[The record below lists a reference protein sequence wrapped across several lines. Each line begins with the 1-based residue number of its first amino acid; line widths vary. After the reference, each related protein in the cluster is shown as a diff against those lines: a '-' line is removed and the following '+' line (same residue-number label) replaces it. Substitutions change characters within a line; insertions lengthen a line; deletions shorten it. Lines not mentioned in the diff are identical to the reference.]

1 VLTVLMSARDG
12 ERTLPATLAAFQQ
25 LHRPAGGWKLVVIDN
40 GSTDGTRAI
49 IETYRDSLPIDYAYE
64 PRAGKNRALN
74 RGLERIAGDLVV
86 FTDDDVLPVPE
97 WLRILRNAA
106 DHHREFSIFG
116 GPVLPRWNSDPPRWI
131 LDWVPLSPTYSVLY
145 PRPEGPY
152 LARAVFG
159 PNMAVRTS
167 VFTGGYRFDE
177 SIGPGGRSYA
187 MGSETELLLRLE
199 RGGYRT
205 WHCQRALVFHAIEA
219 HQMTERWILGRAVR
233 FGRGMYRLQRTTGQS
248 PQFSA
253 MGSRR
258 SLGGEILNRWVQVR
272 RARRADDREAT
283 FKHRWYLRFHSGRAI
298 EAARLLRDSWSSRAG
313 VAG

>member
-1 VLTVLMSARDG
+1 VLSVLMSARDG
-12 ERTLPATLAAFQQ
+12 ERTLPATLAAFRG
-25 LHRPAGGWKLVVIDN
+25 LERPAGGWKLVIIDN

-49 IETYRDSLPIDYAYE
+49 IEEYSGSLPIEYLYE

-97 WLRILRNAA
+97 WLQILRMAA
-106 DHHREFSIFG
+106 DGHPEFSIFG
-116 GPVLPRWNSDPPRWI
+116 GPVLPRWASEPPRWI

-152 LARAVFG
+152 LARGVFG
-159 PNMAVRTS
+159 PNMAVRTA
-167 VFTGGYRFDE
+167 VFRKGCRFDE
-177 SIGPGGRSYA
+177 RIGPRGRSYA

-199 RGGYRT
+199 RDGYRT

-219 HQMTERWILGRAVR
+219 HQMTENWILGRAVR

-258 SLGGEILNRWVQVR
+258 SLPGELLSRWVEIR
-272 RARRADDREAT
+272 RARRADNPELT

-298 EAARLLRDSWSSRAG
+298 EATRLLRDRRSGPAETTG
-313 VAG
+313 